1 MNNPP
6 RVPLI
11 IGILAIVAVLVLPV
25 RASEIDDLK
34 AQMLEMQKTMS
45 QMQKKID
52 KLETEAHPKKQQQ
65 RLKVREPRPRPP

>member
-1 MNNPP
+1 MNNPA

-11 IGILAIVAVLVLPV
+11 IGILAIVAALVLPV

-45 QMQKKID
+45 QMQRRSTNWKR
-52 KLETEAHPKKQQQ
+52 KLTPKKQQQ
-65 RLKVREPRPRPP
+65 RLKAEPRPRPP